1 MEKFIKEYTT
11 LPEKFIND
19 FFFITNKSH
28 NETDII
34 IKFDIVVSW
43 LKTDKNDLKKV
54 LVKHFEENY
63 DYTIKKLTKKHG
75 AKTNNYIDIK
85 ISSSCFKEL
94 CMISQTAKAK
104 EVRKYYLELEKI
116 VKKYNKLIEES
127 LYEKIGLLKEN
138 KKVKKHD
145 VGGVIYIIEALN
157 VSKGEKLFKLGKTGD
172 LEKRIKTYNTG
183 NANNVKI
190 LFKIY
195 VKDMDS
201 VETCVKKALQ
211 KYQYRQNKEV
221 YEIDINMIKSI
232 VKKCDEFADE
242 LKSLL
247 EKNEEKLSKK
257 IKRIQSN
264 ENKIYMII
272 KEDTT

>member
-1 MEKFIKEYTT
+1 MEEFIKEHTT
-11 LPEKFIND
+11 IPKNIIDN

-28 NETDII
+28 NDTDII
-34 IKFDIVVSW
+34 INFNNVVKLLDTNKTN
-43 LKTDKNDLKKV
+43 LKNVLIKN
-54 LVKHFEENY
+54 FEESI
-63 DYTIKKLTKKHG
+63 DYIIKQ
-75 AKTNNYIDIK
+75 NNIK

-183 NANNVKI
+183 NANNIKI

-247 EKNEEKLSKK
+247 EKNEEKLTKK